1 MRMKVRAA
9 LCIAEFHAGI
19 VSTLKKIGRN
29 AWKFLNFF
37 SRLVVCKCLLR
48 LDSARLQGVDRS
60 GVGGGMPTSSVRGG
74 GQVSLPARSRGFD
87 LQVSSFA
94 FVVVVSP
101 FPSSAVQTLMGQ
113 VSVSLLLSVGQRG
126 ADAARARPG
135 ARDRPPSTSR
145 VPL

>member
-1 MRMKVRAA
+1 MCPPIRFR
-9 LCIAEFHAGI
+9 
-19 VSTLKKIGRN
+19 SP
-29 AWKFLNFF
+29 
-37 SRLVVCKCLLR
+37 S
-48 LDSARLQGVDRS
+48 GVDRS

-74 GQVSLPARSRGFD
+74 GPVSLPARSRGFD

-101 FPSSAVQTLMGQ
+101 FLSSAVQTLMGQ

-135 ARDRPPSTSR
+135 ARDRRPSTTECLSDVGPVDGLR
-145 VPL
+145 CF

>member
-1 MRMKVRAA
+1 M
-9 LCIAEFHAGI
+9 
-19 VSTLKKIGRN
+19 
-29 AWKFLNFF
+29 
-37 SRLVVCKCLLR
+37 CKCVPIR
-48 LDSARLQGVDRS
+48 FRSPSGVDRS
-60 GVGGGMPTSSVRGG
+60 GVGGGMPTSSVRRG

-101 FPSSAVQTLMGQ
+101 FLSSAVQTLMGQ

-135 ARDRPPSTSR
+135 GARDRRPSTSR
-145 VPL
+145 VLF